1 MDDATSPSRPSRD
14 SFQLESPTLCSLDR
28 LAQHRSGHTAPVA
41 GDGQTVNIDESGNAP
56 RPRSAVTKRAWIGVH
71 AAVGAAIVLV
81 ACSSGGE
88 ETISEPAP
96 SATSEPADDT
106 TTTSTTDDTARTS
119 TTATPED
126 TNTDSNDEPVAV
138 SAISFASDVQ
148 PILESNCASCHT
160 ADGPGTAHL
169 KMETAGDVDGFDAEY
184 IDAVIEVGYM
194 PPWPAADGDVAFH
207 DDRRLDPADVAT
219 VAAWATAGGPIDVDP
234 ATPIEPT
241 RSTRTVIDRDVVL
254 HAEPYKGDTND
265 PDDYRCQIYDPELT
279 ETSWVQGYG
288 IEADVTEVVHHA
300 LLFKASADARG
311 SAEESDAANPDVGW
325 SCTGLTGFGG
335 PSTVNQILSWAPGQD
350 PTLLPSDTGIEMQ
363 PGDFF
368 VMQIHYHY
376 EPVFADLRPD
386 QSTLVVDIA
395 DQVTIDA
402 AGGALDPIDLRIY
415 LGPAEIPCSTEE
427 VGPLCDRDAALADLA
442 QRSGTFGGFA
452 ANVLNAACGTTPE
465 DYADMTTGIASS
477 TCTRPTQTGQIVS
490 IWGHQH
496 EIGKSVKM
504 TLNPGTPE
512 ERVLLDIPNWDFDWQ
527 LDYRPVEDII
537 LERGDEVQIDCVWD
551 RSRIDE
557 DAEPRYVLWAE
568 GTDDE
573 MCYFQIVT
581 RPA

>member
-1 MDDATSPSRPSRD
+1 V
-14 SFQLESPTLCSLDR
+14 E
-28 LAQHRSGHTAPVA
+28 
-41 GDGQTVNIDESGNAP
+41 IDKSANALP
-56 RPRSAVTKRAWIGVH
+56 ARSAATKRAWIGMH
-71 AAVGAAIVLV
+71 AAVGAAILFV

-88 ETISEPAP
+88 DTVSEPAP

-106 TTTSTTDDTARTS
+106 TTSTSDTTTDATTTSTAADS
-119 TTATPED
+119 ED
-126 TNTDSNDEPVAV
+126 AGSSERNGESVAA

-160 ADGPGTAHL
+160 ADGPGAAHL

-184 IDAVIEVGYM
+184 IDAVIEVGFM

-207 DDRRLDPADVAT
+207 DDRRLDPADMAT
-219 VAAWATAGGPIDVDP
+219 VAAWAAAGGELDVDP
-234 ATPIEPT
+234 TTPIEPT
-241 RSTRTVIDRDVVL
+241 RNTRTVIDRDVVL
-254 HAEPYKGDTND
+254 QAEPYKGDTND

-300 LLFKASADARG
+300 LLFKASADARE
-311 SAEESDAANPDVGW
+311 SAQESDAANPDIGW
-325 SCTGLTGFGG
+325 SCTGLAGFGG
-335 PSTVNQILSWAPGQD
+335 RGTVNQILSWAPGQD
-350 PTLLPSDTGIEMQ
+350 PTPLPSDTGIEMQ

-376 EPVFADLRPD
+376 EPVFADLPPD
-386 QSTLVVDIA
+386 QSTLVVDMA
-395 DQVTIDA
+395 DQATIDA
-402 AGGALDPIDLRIY
+402 AGGELDPIDLRIY

-427 VGPLCDRDAALADLA
+427 VGPLCDRDAAIADLSS
-442 QRSGTFGGFA
+442 RSGTLAGFA
-452 ANVLNAACGTTPE
+452 AGFLNRDCGVTPE
-465 DYADMTTGIASS
+465 DFADMTTGIASS
-477 TCTRPTQTGQIVS
+477 TCTLPTQTGQIVS

-527 LDYRPVEDII
+527 LDYRPVEDIV
-537 LERGDEVQIDCVWD
+537 LEQGDEIQIDCVWD

-581 RPA
+581 RPV